1 MLSKSTQITFT
12 LGSLSNLKIL
22 LYNSFRHPR
31 RDVALYLALASIR
44 SLAEFLVN
52 DKTTLDLLECP
63 LDPLEHLE
71 EPNDRLLYIEDDQV
85 HFLYEEVP
93 KEKTQW
99 H

>member
-1 MLSKSTQITFT
+1 MILSIVF
-12 LGSLSNLKIL
+12 LAHPDVL
-22 LYNSFRHPR
+22 LYNSFRHTR
-31 RDVALYLALASIR
+31 HDLALYLALASVR

-63 LDPLEHLE
+63 IDPLEHLE
-71 EPNDRLLYIEDDQV
+71 QPDNRLLYIEDDQV
-85 HFLYEEVP
+85 YFLYEEVP

>member
-1 MLSKSTQITFT
+1 MRSIACLYIVSQSA
-12 LGSLSNLKIL
+12 SLPVIL
-22 LYNSFRHPR
+22 LAFP
-31 RDVALYLALASIR
+31 ASLK

-63 LDPLEHLE
+63 IDPFEHLE
-71 EPNDRLLYIEDDQV
+71 QPEDRLLYIEDNEL

-93 KEKTQW
+93 KEKL